1 MARLKAYIQWEI
13 ENEDGKIVR
22 SSYEH
27 ISDIDDAQNWV
38 DRVREGLEEADC
50 EDDDSDDDSEEDEY
64 YDSIIKNKNIAVS
77 FKNDGYNELTDYL
90 RKRGYIVTYAGKY
103 GETWSLQND

>member
-13 ENEDGKIVR
+13 ENEDGEIVR

-38 DRVREGLEEADC
+38 DHMSECLEEADLEE
-50 EDDDSDDDSEEDEY
+50 EDDDEPKPDEY
-64 YDSIIKNKNIAVS
+64 YDSIITQENISVS
-77 FKNDGYNELTDYL
+77 FKNDDYDELTDYL
-90 RKRGYIVTYAGKY
+90 RKRGYIVTYTGKH
-103 GETWSLQND
+103 GETWTLHND

>member
-13 ENEDGKIVR
+13 ENEDGEIVR

-38 DRVREGLEEADC
+38 DHMSECLEEAECEEPEDN
-50 EDDDSDDDSEEDEY
+50 EDDE
-64 YDSIIKNKNIAVS
+64 
-77 FKNDGYNELTDYL
+77 
-90 RKRGYIVTYAGKY
+90 
-103 GETWSLQND
+103 